1 MRLGMQIKDSQW
13 KVKTWKGFNLHVLS
27 TDGEIPLACVLIG
40 ASVHYSQSAP
50 AYEGADKMRII
61 VRPGHVGV
69 LMPSGLVFVSEKGVI
84 VQIYGEPLD
93 RAIREREDK
102 KKFSMWDW
110 RTLNTTI
117 LDFQNPRR
125 YTLTKGEVRTGSGS
139 LPSFWSHG
147 SEKTPDF
154 DTP

>member
-1 MRLGMQIKDSQW
+1 MKAPPQKRGRKKKGEVSPEIALNPKELPALSRSVQMRPGQILKALHQECDWGCKKNSQG
-13 KVKTWKGFNLHVLS
+13 KGKTWKGFNLHVLS
-27 TDGEIPLACVLIG
+27 ADGEIPLACVLIG

-102 KKFSMWDW
+102 KKFSMWD
-110 RTLNTTI
+110 
-117 LDFQNPRR
+117 
-125 YTLTKGEVRTGSGS
+125 
-139 LPSFWSHG
+139 
-147 SEKTPDF
+147 
-154 DTP
+154 